1 MHMFDLNADGIP
13 MLLSYPCR
21 VGQMPGV
28 GQRGLD
34 TGWTNSG
41 WTDKF
46 GLDRG
51 WIDLSRWYGLYTSCT
66 QVVYKVGR
74 FAVNNLLR
82 GLFNHVCNKPHVYL
96 TNSEIPHRFPKD
108 SFLRANASFSA

>member
-34 TGWTNSG
+34 TFGLDTFG
-41 WTDKF
+41 LDKFGLDKRGLDKF

-51 WIDLSRWYGLYTSCT
+51 WIRLSR
-66 QVVYKVGR
+66 
-74 FAVNNLLR
+74 
-82 GLFNHVCNKPHVYL
+82 
-96 TNSEIPHRFPKD
+96 
-108 SFLRANASFSA
+108 